1 MLTAPTAPTNPT
13 TGVPATAPL
22 LTTGT
27 ALGAPTI
34 HSDYKEFYGDVRVH
48 PLWTPN
54 YAPFLDVMTVLPA
67 ATTISGADIC
77 RGIRDNQT
85 RQNFMCMGLFADPTD
100 PASVGRIEV
109 IHRITYLS
117 APFNGATDPTIHDKL
132 YGIVGDLR
140 TGRQVAQVIIPSSAL
155 DVTPAVLIASDQV
168 FQAATSSGAL
178 PETYG
183 PYLAAGV
190 DNVVTYTRYLCFI
203 TPHVAALVLKSADRT
218 PRGILQLLGPAVDL
232 AHYEPMFKWLRVAQ
246 TLDGN
251 GRALT
256 TKAPFPSAPHRDEV
270 NDIIMSIVGRDIPKM
285 GHEPI
290 HQVGQEISNAVGY
303 LTSTYVAQREADR
316 QSLNESSQ
324 PKVMTMDKKF
334 TFQAAPLKN
343 LLQITDLD
351 QAPAVWKVIAAN
363 SVKQVRQI
371 LQTALNDTCFRLH
384 LKAPILHQALSR
396 IIVDPSLWHC
406 SDDPDNVLQGF
417 SIFHVLLRPVADER
431 KRMQAAA
438 SYDLA
443 MSTDS
448 SLTSQDTSHFNHPGH
463 VDTTWVD
470 PLVAKMT
477 LKHMWALCVTIL
489 GDNHTVTLGLML
501 ALQRWDQYEMT
512 LHNKYS
518 CAPDTWTMQILYW
531 FHRQIAHW
539 INNQYHGDLPVPF
552 EVDSLFSDI
561 LMNNHW
567 SRGMPTEY
575 VPARLLPSS
584 SPSLISGL
592 PPSSTPPPPPPTPPE
607 ETVRQPLA
615 HKVAQIAAFA
625 ALQNHRRL
633 TSIIA
638 SAIAAGNHMPKDTN
652 NEHFCLTYHILG
664 KCSQN
669 CQRIRSHRKLTDL
682 EVASLATWCGLAF

>member
-1 MLTAPTAPTNPT
+1 
-13 TGVPATAPL
+13 
-22 LTTGT
+22 
-27 ALGAPTI
+27 
-34 HSDYKEFYGDVRVH
+34 
-48 PLWTPN
+48 
-54 YAPFLDVMTVLPA
+54 
-67 ATTISGADIC
+67 
-77 RGIRDNQT
+77 
-85 RQNFMCMGLFADPTD
+85 MCMGLFADPTD

-117 APFNGATDPTIHDKL
+117 PPFNGATDPTIHDKL

-168 FQAATSSGAL
+168 FQAATSSGTL

-190 DNVVTYTRYLCFI
+190 DNVVAYTRYLCFI

-363 SVKQVRQI
+363 RVKTGEYR
-371 LQTALNDTCFRLH
+371 LSGTCL
-384 LKAPILHQALSR
+384 
-396 IIVDPSLWHC
+396 
-406 SDDPDNVLQGF
+406 
-417 SIFHVLLRPVADER
+417 
-431 KRMQAAA
+431 
-438 SYDLA
+438 
-443 MSTDS
+443 
-448 SLTSQDTSHFNHPGH
+448 
-463 VDTTWVD
+463 
-470 PLVAKMT
+470 
-477 LKHMWALCVTIL
+477 
-489 GDNHTVTLGLML
+489 
-501 ALQRWDQYEMT
+501 
-512 LHNKYS
+512 
-518 CAPDTWTMQILYW
+518 
-531 FHRQIAHW
+531 
-539 INNQYHGDLPVPF
+539 
-552 EVDSLFSDI
+552 
-561 LMNNHW
+561 
-567 SRGMPTEY
+567 
-575 VPARLLPSS
+575 
-584 SPSLISGL
+584 
-592 PPSSTPPPPPPTPPE
+592 
-607 ETVRQPLA
+607 
-615 HKVAQIAAFA
+615 
-625 ALQNHRRL
+625 
-633 TSIIA
+633 
-638 SAIAAGNHMPKDTN
+638 
-652 NEHFCLTYHILG
+652 
-664 KCSQN
+664 
-669 CQRIRSHRKLTDL
+669 
-682 EVASLATWCGLAF
+682 